1 MAEFLAPIIES
12 EFFFLVVNT
21 IVGIILAIIAIQLIP
36 VVLSIIVDLLI
47 LIGVGLA
54 PLLSIVTPLLA
65 VIALVSKN
73 MPYIASVV
81 ENLSEFL

>member
-12 EFFFLVVNT
+12 EFFFPVVNT

-54 PLLSIVTPLLA
+54 PLLSIVTPLLT
-65 VIALVSKN
+65 VIALVAKN

>member
-54 PLLSIVTPLLA
+54 PLLSIATPLLT
-65 VIALVSKN
+65 VIALVAKN